1 MVIMDYLINEGY
13 PLAARKFAIEAN
25 IQPPAEIDTMQ
36 ERVEIRS
43 AIHRGDIQAAIE
55 SINELNPQVGRL
67 RLFSLTPL
75 PLPRTLLWLETCFM
89 HHSYTPWGV
98 DEKKTPDF
106 SPQYEQSQN
115 PPPCYIYD
123 TMTPR

>member
-43 AIHRGDIQAAIE
+43 AIHRGDIQTAIE
-55 SINELNPQVGRL
+55 SINELNPQVGRP
-67 RLFSLTPL
+67 RLFSFTPL
-75 PLPRTLLWLETCFM
+75 PLPRALL
-89 HHSYTPWGV
+89 
-98 DEKKTPDF
+98 
-106 SPQYEQSQN
+106 
-115 PPPCYIYD
+115 
-123 TMTPR
+123 